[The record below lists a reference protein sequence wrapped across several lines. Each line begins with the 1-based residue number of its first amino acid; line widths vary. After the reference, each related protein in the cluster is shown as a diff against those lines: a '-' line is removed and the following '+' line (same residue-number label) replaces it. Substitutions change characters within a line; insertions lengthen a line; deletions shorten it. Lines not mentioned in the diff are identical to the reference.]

1 MPKLNAK
8 TAKAVEKTEGGTFA
22 PVDPGIYH
30 IRLRDVTAKPGPK
43 GVYWAWEFESVEP
56 DVRGRFWVNT
66 SLSDAAHFKL
76 KETFEAF
83 GVEPNTDTD
92 ELLGKVVRG
101 QVTIT
106 TIQKGPRTGELTN
119 SLDKLLPPNDDFE
132 VADSDAAVSD
142 F

>member
-56 DVRGRFWVNT
+56 DVRGRFWTNT
-66 SLSDAAHFKL
+66 SLSDKAHFKL
-76 KETFEAF
+76 KEAFEAF
-83 GVEPNTDTD
+83 GVPTDTDTD
-92 ELLGKVVRG
+92 ELLGKVCRA

-106 TIQKGPRTGELTN
+106 TIQAASTTVPASAVNALAMTPDEFDLAIYE
-119 SLDKLLPPNDDFE
+119 PPE
-132 VADSDAAVSD
+132 AT
-142 F
+142 